1 MGTGTLGGLRARPAR
16 QSIIQQ
22 VKPTRRINA
31 HGGERAAIASL
42 YAAKLAGVAMLP
54 AYLQIG
60 AREVIRA
67 EEAAALWALAHR
79 EAAEGYAAKAGKV
92 RQWYR
97 VGRAAIAALT
107 ARRVRPVRFP
117 HRGRRQDVRKVGVG

>member
-1 MGTGTLGGLRARPAR
+1 MMHKA
-16 QSIIQQ
+16 
-22 VKPTRRINA
+22 KPTRRINA

-60 AREVIRA
+60 AREAIRA
-67 EEAAALWALAHR
+67 EEAAALRALAER
-79 EAAEGYAAKAGKV
+79 EAAEQGAAKGCK
-92 RQWYR
+92 RFR

-117 HRGRRQDVRKVGVG
+117 HRGRRQEVRKVGVG